1 MPPPNPP
8 KRRKS
13 WCKVQEMV
21 LGGNFPFDAA
31 DPSHASSPNEISPR
45 AFLPTGKRRGSKGNA
60 MEVGAGGAIS
70 PLDLKPVAPLPSSH
84 LVPDSPSPRA
94 SRNQK
99 QKVPELKFGKA
110 SPKINPSE
118 KKPFEHL
125 EYQKKN
131 FIPNK
136 SLGMSV
142 SIDGDIFIK
151 KSVAQA
157 WAVGGESD
165 SNETD
170 REIQVDK
177 ITATRISEEFER
189 TVGRKERENDIYYQY
204 YCKETAAKIE
214 DNRDKVERSWLKESR
229 SVKRMTNSN
238 SCFLSLGGEEGGEG
252 EGEGADSDKVTE
264 EVERMR
270 KRLLRNVNRDDCR
283 VVSESDFSDNDYM
296 DTGGAGG
303 AGGSGGDMEI
313 DIPTDSDSETMR
325 EASARRNKDL
335 TGLISELKVKGG
347 EGVGIGSLLTRSIEV
362 GLMSGG
368 NEIGF
373 SMRSSF
379 EK

>member
-1 MPPPNPP
+1 
-8 KRRKS
+8 
-13 WCKVQEMV
+13 
-21 LGGNFPFDAA
+21 
-31 DPSHASSPNEISPR
+31 
-45 AFLPTGKRRGSKGNA
+45 
-60 MEVGAGGAIS
+60 
-70 PLDLKPVAPLPSSH
+70 
-84 LVPDSPSPRA
+84 
-94 SRNQK
+94 
-99 QKVPELKFGKA
+99 
-110 SPKINPSE
+110 
-118 KKPFEHL
+118 
-125 EYQKKN
+125 
-131 FIPNK
+131 
-136 SLGMSV
+136 
-142 SIDGDIFIK
+142 
-151 KSVAQA
+151 
-157 WAVGGESD
+157 
-165 SNETD
+165 
-170 REIQVDK
+170 
-177 ITATRISEEFER
+177 
-189 TVGRKERENDIYYQY
+189 
-204 YCKETAAKIE
+204 
-214 DNRDKVERSWLKESR
+214 
-229 SVKRMTNSN
+229 MTSSN

-373 SMRSSF
+373 SIRSSF